1 MTSPSTRV
9 VAPALM
15 IVGATSMYVGAAIAV
30 ALFDTLSPGT
40 VAWLR
45 IAGAA
50 LALVLW
56 VRPGAAAWH
65 RSRLLL
71 AGSFGLITAAMN
83 IAFYEALARLP
94 LGTTVA
100 LEFLGPVAVAAAGS
114 RSRRDL
120 AALSLAVIGVV
131 LIADVRWAGTPAGVL
146 LALTAAACWAGY
158 IVLGKRVARRGRGIE
173 DLTTGFVLAAV
184 LTSPLALGLGPA
196 FADDAPTARLLL
208 AGLAVGIASTA
219 IPYALDQVVLARV
232 GQARFALL
240 LALLPVTACIVG
252 AVALGQI
259 PQPVEAVGIVAVAAA
274 VAVRSTDT
282 SDDEPAEFGG

>member
-1 MTSPSTRV
+1 MTTSTKLM
-9 VAPALM
+9 APGLM
-15 IVGATSMYVGAAIAV
+15 ILGATSMYVGAAIAV
-30 ALFDTLSPGT
+30 VLFDTLAPGT

-50 LALVLW
+50 VVLLAW
-56 VRPGAAAWH
+56 VRPGWAAW
-65 RSRLLL
+65 RPSRLLL

-100 LEFLGPVAVAAAGS
+100 LEFLGPVAVAALGS
-114 RSRRDL
+114 RTRRDA
-120 AALSLAVIGVV
+120 AALVLAVVGVL

-173 DLTTGFVLAAV
+173 DLATGFAVAAV
-184 LTSPLALGLGPA
+184 ATSPLALGLGPA
-196 FADDAPTARLLL
+196 FAAGAPTARLLL
-208 AGLAVGIASTA
+208 AGLGVGVASTA

-232 GQARFALL
+232 GQAQFALM
-240 LALLPVTACIVG
+240 LALLPVTACVVG

-259 PQPVEAVGIVAVAAA
+259 PQPVEAVGILAVAAA
-274 VAVRSTDT
+274 VAVRSTGAP
-282 SDDEPAEFGG
+282 DDERAEFGGG